1 MKHAGLEDGE
11 TSVFLW
17 MCREWSGS
25 GVVGGQFTRDGF
37 PSIAR
42 KRILADL
49 LVMGAGEIGDLDGRV
64 EKKNEK
70 GKR

>member
-1 MKHAGLEDGE
+1 M
-11 TSVFLW
+11 
-17 MCREWSGS
+17 
-25 GVVGGQFTRDGF
+25 VGGQFTRDGF

-64 EKKNEK
+64 GKKM
-70 GKR
+70 KRERGREIIFSLPLS